1 MARRTDGPRSRRAP
15 RIRLWGAPDPTN
27 FKKSDIGR
35 TLEKAAKIHFRNRR
49 DIDRLIALEKLAI
62 DVFSDSAS
70 ARAFATNPREYMAQ
84 AGLPDVKLDLNS
96 PEVRLAMA
104 MGDPKVRQ
112 SAAQG
117 DTVSFVR
124 AVMDQGLKDL
134 SLLRI
139 GGLFVIEI
147 VAAASVVTHQLA
159 VTRALAISKAVAVT
173 QMAVVTEIEVSVS
186 GGTPIALGGTTAI
199 TRQVDMLSR
208 MAKDLGSPSLAQ
220 SVRSAKVRRVLK
232 QYVDLQLKTLKQQS

>member
-1 MARRTDGPRSRRAP
+1 MARTKDGSRSRQRTKT
-15 RIRLWGAPDPTN
+15 RLWGAPDPTD
-27 FKKSDIGR
+27 FKKSNIGR
-35 TLEKAAKIHFRNRR
+35 TLEKAAKIHFKNRR

-62 DVFSDSAS
+62 DIFSNSAS
-70 ARAFATNPREYMAQ
+70 ARAFATNPQEYMAQ

-117 DTVSFVR
+117 DTVGFVR

-147 VAAASVVTHQLA
+147 VAAASVVTQQLA
-159 VTRALAISKAVAVT
+159 VTRALTITKAVAIT
-173 QMAVVTEIEVSVS
+173 EMAVVTEIEAVAS
-186 GGTPIALGGTTAI
+186 GGTPIALGGATAI

-208 MAKDLGSPSLAQ
+208 MAEDLGSPALAK

-232 QYVDLQLKTLKQQS
+232 EYIDLQPKTRKQQ